1 MKFPLSFAAVLPACV
16 LALSACSSVAPL
28 SATSVASVSAQDVRQ
43 LGEIVDLR
51 SGQRLS
57 AEQLLVQLA
66 AAPRVI
72 VGEQHDQLSHHQIEQ
87 WLLQQLQGQ
96 RPQGSVL
103 LEMLNPD
110 QQAKVD
116 KVKPWLQTDPVVR
129 PAHVAELLAWQP
141 SWKWEQYG
149 DLVMTLM
156 RAPYPLWSANLDRS
170 EIKQMFID
178 KPAVQGIHSNLAND
192 GKVHEKLQDIIRVMH
207 DNQIDAPRL
216 AAMLSVQQQR
226 DRRMAERLLAAPAPA
241 VLIAGAYHAHKDL
254 GVPLHVRDLTGGPAP
269 LVLVLAPRGATVL
282 ATQAD
287 FVWFTPAVAEAAAVT
302 VEAAAT
308 AGASAK

>member
-1 MKFPLSFAAVLPACV
+1 MKFPLSLAAVLPACV
-16 LALSACSSVAPL
+16 LALSACSSVAPATGT
-28 SATSVASVSAQDVRQ
+28 SAATTATTVSTPDVRQ

-57 AEQLLVQLA
+57 AEQLLAQLA

-72 VGEQHDQLSHHQIEQ
+72 IGEQHDQLSHHQIEQ

-129 PAHVAELLAWQP
+129 PEHVAELLAWQP

-149 DLVMTLM
+149 DLVMTVM
-156 RAPYPLWSANLDRS
+156 RAPYPVWSANMDRS
-170 EIKQMFID
+170 EIKQLFVD
-178 KPAVQGIHSNLAND
+178 KPAVQGTHSNLAND
-192 GKVHEKLQDIIRVMH
+192 GKVHDKLKDIIRVMH

-254 GVPLHVRDLTGGPAP
+254 GVPLHVQDLTGGPAP
-269 LVLVLAPRGATVL
+269 LVLVLAQRGATVL
-282 ATQAD
+282 APQAD
-287 FVWFTPAVAEAAAVT
+287 FVWFTPVT
-302 VEAAAT
+302 APAI
-308 AGASAK
+308 ASAK